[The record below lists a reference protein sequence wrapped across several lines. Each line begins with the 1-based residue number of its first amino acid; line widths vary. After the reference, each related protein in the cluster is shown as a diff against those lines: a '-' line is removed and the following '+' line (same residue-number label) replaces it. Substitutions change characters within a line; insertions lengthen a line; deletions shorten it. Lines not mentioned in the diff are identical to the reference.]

1 MELNMQISKT
11 SVSPPLQNRVRVI
24 KDEEIQSDISINPN
38 SSRLFF
44 STQNQDALPQNLKRP
59 NAMEST
65 EGLVARHSNGI
76 SQENNGREVF
86 SKATDPSSDAKVAP
100 KEKHPYWKK
109 ISILVL
115 TFAIALAKLLE
126 PIIRSKFTP
135 EAKT

>member
-1 MELNMQISKT
+1 MQISKT
-11 SVSPPLQNRVRVI
+11 PVSPSFQNPDLVA
-24 KDEEIQSDISINPN
+24 KDEEIQSDISINPK

-44 STQNQDALPQNLKRP
+44 SAQNQDILPQNLKKP
-59 NAMEST
+59 DAMEST
-65 EGLVARHSNGI
+65 QDFLTRHSNVRAQG
-76 SQENNGREVF
+76 NAVREVLP
-86 SKATDPSSDAKVAP
+86 KNTDPSPDTKVAA
-100 KEKHPYWKK
+100 KGKHPYWKK